1 MKSRAASLIGS
12 GLFLLIAPGTVAFYL
27 PWLLSRWRF
36 QSDLGDWEPLRILGA
51 ALALV
56 GALALLECFWRF
68 AWIGV
73 GTPAPAA
80 PTRHLIVSGLY
91 RHVRNPMY
99 LAVSAL
105 ILGQALLFGEA
116 RLLAYGLAVWL
127 LFHMFVLGYEE
138 PKLSRSFPDDYARFR
153 AAVPRWLPRLRPWR
167 RGGE

>member
-1 MKSRAASLIGS
+1 MKSRAASLVGS
-12 GLFLLIAPGTVAFYL
+12 GLFLLIAPGTVALYL

-36 QSDLGDWEPLRILGA
+36 QDDLGAWPPLRAVGTVLIL
-51 ALALV
+51 L
-56 GALALLECFWRF
+56 GALALFECFLRF
-68 AWIGV
+68 ALVGI

-99 LAVSAL
+99 VAVSAL
-105 ILGQALLFGEA
+105 ILGQALLFGDS
-116 RLLAYGLAVWL
+116 RLLLYGAIVWL

-138 PKLSRSFPDDYARFR
+138 PKLGRTFPDDYARFT

-167 RGGE
+167 GEGE